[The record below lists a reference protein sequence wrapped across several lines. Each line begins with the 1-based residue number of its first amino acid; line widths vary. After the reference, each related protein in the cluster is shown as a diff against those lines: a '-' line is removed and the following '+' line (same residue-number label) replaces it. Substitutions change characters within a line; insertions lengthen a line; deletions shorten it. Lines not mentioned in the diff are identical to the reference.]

1 MLDKPLKD
9 RYAVRFLTEPAWEN
23 EHMKVRAGVRVIGYE
38 IVDMNLAVVHSSSV
52 SKYLEDN
59 QVIYTTKDLNEA
71 DRYCAMLNKQDK
83 IERN

>member
-23 EHMKVRAGVRVIGYE
+23 EHMKVRAGVRVVAYE
-38 IVDMNLAVVHSSSV
+38 IVDMNLAIVHSS
-52 SKYLEDN
+52 N

-71 DRYCAMLNKQDK
+71 DRYCAMLNKQDQL
-83 IERN
+83 ERS